1 MCQLTF
7 LDAQGKE
14 IRRFSS
20 KTTQET
26 PTAPTGARPGTG
38 VPATGGDQDALT
50 QTRADSPL
58 CLP

>member
-20 KTTQET
+20 KPTQET
-26 PTAPTGARPGTG
+26 PTAPAGARPGTG
-38 VPATGGDQDALT
+38 VPAAGGD
-50 QTRADSPL
+50 
-58 CLP
+58 

>member
-14 IRRFSS
+14 IWRFSS

-26 PTAPTGARPGTG
+26 PTALAGARPGTG
-38 VPATGGDQDALT
+38 VPAAGGD
-50 QTRADSPL
+50 
-58 CLP
+58 